1 MDVSKVPT
9 AEVEGCAIRADALR
23 SIHPQPKVC
32 YHAREPRG
40 QSNMRRR
47 EFITIRGGCV
57 AARGTRAAAGDAGAR
72 ISLFRRAV
80 RHQTRWRLYPGR

>member
-1 MDVSKVPT
+1 
-9 AEVEGCAIRADALR
+9 
-23 SIHPQPKVC
+23 
-32 YHAREPRG
+32 
-40 QSNMRRR
+40 MRRH